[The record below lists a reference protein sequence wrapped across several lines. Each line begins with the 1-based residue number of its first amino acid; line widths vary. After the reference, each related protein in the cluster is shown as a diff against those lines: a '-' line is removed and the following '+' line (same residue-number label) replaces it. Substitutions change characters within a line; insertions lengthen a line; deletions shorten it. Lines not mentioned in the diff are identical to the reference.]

1 MKIKIKDLEES
12 VMKISLNLAHFKATL
27 AMAFT
32 LLSCG
37 TRGSMDPEAEVS
49 QVAAPKGSFLEL
61 CRQSTVGGP
70 GPKIA
75 NTIGAMR
82 QAAQLK
88 GGARSGKCDDVA
100 QALSKMTVLSLP
112 TANIED
118 VSPIARVKN
127 LEILLLAENN
137 IRDLSPLLSMP
148 NLIGVNVDRNRFKLT
163 CPFRDKSIC
172 TGID

>member
-12 VMKISLNLAHFKATL
+12 VMKISLNLAYFKATTATL

-32 LLSCG
+32 FLSCG
-37 TRGSMDPEAEVS
+37 TRGSMNPEAEVS

-82 QAAQLK
+82 NAAQLD
-88 GGARSGKCDDVA
+88 GGARSGKCEDVA
-100 QALSKMTVLSLP
+100 EALSKMTVLSISSS
-112 TANIED
+112 AIED

-127 LEILLLAENN
+127 LEILLLVENN
-137 IRDLSPLLSMP
+137 TEI
-148 NLIGVNVDRNRFKLT
+148 
-163 CPFRDKSIC
+163 
-172 TGID
+172 

>member
-1 MKIKIKDLEES
+1 MFRSI
-12 VMKISLNLAHFKATL
+12 NLSAVRATL
-27 AMAFT
+27 ASVALAFT
-32 LLSCG
+32 LNSCG
-37 TRGSMDPEAEVS
+37 TRGSLAPDSEVS

-61 CRQSTVGGP
+61 CRQSTVGGV

-75 NTIGAMR
+75 STIGRMR
-82 QAAQLK
+82 NTARLD
-88 GGARSGKCDDVA
+88 GGAKSGKCEDVA
-100 QALSKMTVLSLP
+100 EALAKMDVLDLSSS
-112 TANIED
+112 AIED

-137 IRDLSPLLSMP
+137 IRDLSPLVSMP
-148 NLIGVNVDRNRFKLT
+148 KLIGVNVDGNRFKLT

>member
-1 MKIKIKDLEES
+1 M
-12 VMKISLNLAHFKATL
+12 
-27 AMAFT
+27 
-32 LLSCG
+32 
-37 TRGSMDPEAEVS
+37 P
-49 QVAAPKGSFLEL
+49 

-75 NTIGAMR
+75 NTVDAMR
-82 QAAQLK
+82 NAARLD

-127 LEILLLAENN
+127 LEILLLSENN

-148 NLIGVNVDRNRFKLT
+148 NLIDVNVSGNRFKLT
-163 CPFRDKSIC
+163 CPWADKSMC
-172 TGID
+172 TGIRE

>member
-1 MKIKIKDLEES
+1 
-12 VMKISLNLAHFKATL
+12 
-27 AMAFT
+27 
-32 LLSCG
+32 
-37 TRGSMDPEAEVS
+37 
-49 QVAAPKGSFLEL
+49 LEL

-82 QAAQLK
+82 NTAQLD
-88 GGARSGKCDDVA
+88 GGAKSGKCEDVA
-100 QALSKMTVLSLP
+100 EALAKMDVLDLSSS
-112 TANIED
+112 AIED

-148 NLIGVNVDRNRFKLT
+148 KLIGVNVSGNRFKLT
-163 CPFRDKSIC
+163 CPWADKSMC
-172 TGID
+172 TGIRE

>member
-1 MKIKIKDLEES
+1 MFRSINLSAVRATIAS
-12 VMKISLNLAHFKATL
+12 VAL
-27 AMAFT
+27 AFT
-32 LLSCG
+32 LNSCG
-37 TRGSMDPEAEVS
+37 TRGSLAPDSDIS
-49 QVAAPKGSFLEL
+49 QVAAPRGSFLEL

-75 NTIGAMR
+75 TTMGAMR
-82 QAAQLK
+82 QAARLDGNAK
-88 GGARSGKCDDVA
+88 SARCEDVA
-100 QALSKMTVLSLP
+100 EALSKMTVLSMSSS
-112 TANIED
+112 AIED

-137 IRDLSPLLSMP
+137 IRDLSPLVSMP
-148 NLIGVNVDRNRFKLT
+148 KLIDVNVDRNRFKLT

>member
-1 MKIKIKDLEES
+1 MS
-12 VMKISLNLAHFKATL
+12 SLLNFSGLKTALATL
-27 AMAFT
+27 VMGAI
-32 LLSCG
+32 LNSCG
-37 TRGSMDPEAEVS
+37 SKGANNPEAEVS

-75 NTIGAMR
+75 NTIGRMR
-82 QAAQLK
+82 QAAQLD

-100 QALSKMTVLSLP
+100 EALSKMTVLSLGRS
-112 TANIED
+112 AIED

-148 NLIGVNVDRNRFKLT
+148 NLIDVNVDRNRFKLT

>member
-1 MKIKIKDLEES
+1 LIQNFLC
-12 VMKISLNLAHFKATL
+12 LNCAST
-27 AMAFT
+27 AFT
-32 LLSCG
+32 PL
-37 TRGSMDPEAEVS
+37 P
-49 QVAAPKGSFLEL
+49 

-75 NTIGAMR
+75 NTIDAMR
-82 QAAQLK
+82 QAAQLD

-100 QALSKMTVLSLP
+100 EALSKMTVLEISR
-112 TANIED
+112 AAIED

>member
-1 MKIKIKDLEES
+1 MGNLAICLKLLF
-12 VMKISLNLAHFKATL
+12 SLNLPNDRIRENEK
-27 AMAFT
+27 
-32 LLSCG
+32 
-37 TRGSMDPEAEVS
+37 VS
-49 QVAAPKGSFLEL
+49 IVLVDSKGSFLEL
-61 CRQSTVGGP
+61 CRQSTVGGV

-75 NTIGAMR
+75 STIGRMR
-82 QAAQLK
+82 NAAQLD
-88 GGARSGKCDDVA
+88 GGAKSGKCEDVA
-100 QALSKMTVLSLP
+100 EALSKMTVLSLGRS
-112 TANIED
+112 AIED

-148 NLIGVNVDRNRFKLT
+148 NLIDVNVDRNRFKLT

>member
-1 MKIKIKDLEES
+1 
-12 VMKISLNLAHFKATL
+12 
-27 AMAFT
+27 
-32 LLSCG
+32 
-37 TRGSMDPEAEVS
+37 
-49 QVAAPKGSFLEL
+49 LEL

-75 NTIGAMR
+75 NTIAAMR
-82 QAAQLK
+82 QAAELDGNAK
-88 GGARSGKCDDVA
+88 SARCEDVA
-100 QALSKMTVLSLP
+100 EALSKMTVLEISR
-112 TANIED
+112 AAIED

-148 NLIGVNVDRNRFKLT
+148 NLIDVNVDRNRFKLT